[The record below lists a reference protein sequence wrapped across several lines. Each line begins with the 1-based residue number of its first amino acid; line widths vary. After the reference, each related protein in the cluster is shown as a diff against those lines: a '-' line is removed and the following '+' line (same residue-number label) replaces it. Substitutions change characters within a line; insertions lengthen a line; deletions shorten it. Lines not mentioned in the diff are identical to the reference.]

1 MNKNVIKKIVFCFK
15 SVVIFLCCITF
26 LFTSC
31 GKDKTI
37 EKIIYGEP
45 ITNGDNGNN
54 NSNILNKEQ
63 FNSVAISREFNS
75 FDDFYNYMKQCC
87 VNKTDLRE
95 IKFKIKGSFTPRAVI
110 YEENNAY
117 KRIDITINSSPYM
130 SLIIKCFDFNATYAE
145 EIIFIINHL
154 RYYSEY
160 NFEVHG
166 YAY

>member
-1 MNKNVIKKIVFCFK
+1 MRKLSLVFVCFIC
-15 SVVIFLCCITF
+15 SIFLF
-26 LFTSC
+26 VSC

-45 ITNGDNGNN
+45 TTSGDNGN
-54 NSNILNKEQ
+54 ILSREQ
-63 FNSVAISREFNS
+63 FNSVAISREFDS
-75 FDDFYNYMKQCC
+75 VDDFYNYMKQCC

-117 KRIDITINSSPYM
+117 KRIDITVNSSPYM
-130 SLIIKCFDFNATYAE
+130 YLFIKCFDFNATYTE
-145 EIIFIINHL
+145 EIIFIVNNL
-154 RYYSEY
+154 RYFNES

-166 YAY
+166 YTY